1 MATRGSFW
9 LRGKKGKLAGTTV
22 YTSKGR
28 TIQREIVAVSNPQT
42 RAQMTQRV
50 KWPNLVN
57 TYKLLKSLMK
67 YAFESKKGAQSD
79 YNALMSVNASA
90 ASVPAITK
98 SMARQGFVVPFG
110 YQITM
115 GSLGTF
121 TAPYDAEAG
130 SFVANIAT
138 GDVKEITDNTTI
150 GELSA
155 GILSSMPNLRE
166 GMQISYVMVYMP
178 AGLDAEGN
186 PTQVTMIKVEFLLD
200 KASTDKVKDFVGGY
214 VDINES
220 GMLTG
225 FYDES
230 IPFAGAFIVSETRNG
245 KTAVSSEKLVLNAAA
260 KELADQFTSEAAY
273 NAAIDSY
280 GVQEVAFLNSNEAK
294 KA

>member
-9 LRGKKGKLAGTTV
+9 LRGKKGKLAGTTI

-57 TYKLLKSLMK
+57 TYKLLKPIMK

-90 ASVPAITK
+90 TTVPAITK
-98 SMARQGFVVPFG
+98 SMARQGLVVPFG

-121 TAPYDAEAG
+121 TTSYNAEAG
-130 SFVANIAT
+130 GFMSNIQT
-138 GDVKEITDNTTI
+138 GEVTEIVGSTTI
-150 GELSA
+150 GDLSTA
-155 GILSSMPNLRE
+155 ILAANPNLRE
-166 GMQISYVMVYMP
+166 GMQISFVILAMP
-178 AGLDAEGN
+178 SGLDAEGN
-186 PTQVTMIKVEFLLD
+186 PTQVSMMKAEFILD
-200 KASTDKVKDFVGGY
+200 KASTEYVNAYTGGNI
-214 VDINES
+214 DINDE
-220 GMLTG
+220 GYLVAFAAVG
-225 FYDES
+225 F
-230 IPFAGAFIVSETRNG
+230 PCAAAFIVSETRNG
-245 KTAVSSEKLVLNAAA
+245 KTAVSSEKLVLNDEA
-260 KELADQFTSEAAY
+260 KELADLFTSEAAY

>member
-57 TYKLLKSLMK
+57 TYKLLKSIMK

-90 ASVPAITK
+90 IAVPAITK
-98 SMARQGFVVPFG
+98 SMARQGLVVPFG
-110 YQITM
+110 YQVTM
-115 GSLGTF
+115 GSLGSF
-121 TAPYDAEAG
+121 THGFGEDSG
-130 SFVANIAT
+130 NLLSKIAIASLS
-138 GDVKEITDNTTI
+138 EITEETTI
-150 GELSA
+150 AELSTA
-155 GILSSMPNLRE
+155 ILAANPSLRE
-166 GMQISYVMVYMP
+166 GMQISLVGVYLP
-178 AGLDAEGN
+178 YGVTEEGQLTT
-186 PTQVTMIKVEFLLD
+186 PVLLRVEILLD
-200 KASTDKVKDFVGGY
+200 KTSTEKVHD
-214 VDINES
+214 
-220 GMLTG
+220 
-225 FYDES
+225 
-230 IPFAGAFIVSETRNG
+230 FAGDLFTIDEAGCLAGAGLAELPGAFAFIVSETRNG
-245 KTAVSSEKLVLNAAA
+245 KTSVSSEKLHVAPDFQ
-260 KELADQFTSEAAY
+260 EVVDQFTSEAAY

>member
-57 TYKLLKSLMK
+57 TYKLFKPIMK

-90 ASVPAITK
+90 TAVPAITK
-98 SMARQGFVVPFG
+98 SMARQGLVVPFG

-115 GSLGTF
+115 GSLGSF
-121 TAPYDAEAG
+121 TRGFSED
-130 SFVANIAT
+130 SDNLLSNIEIE
-138 GDVKEITDNTTI
+138 GLSEITDNTTI
-150 GELSA
+150 GEFSTA
-155 GILSSMPNLRE
+155 ILAANPTLRE
-166 GMQISYVMVYMP
+166 GMQISLVGAYMP
-178 AGLDAEGN
+178 YRLAEDDQLST
-186 PTQVTMIKVEFLLD
+186 PVLLKVEIMLD
-200 KASTDKVKDFVGGY
+200 KTSTEKVNDFTNGV
-214 VDINES
+214 III
-220 GMLTG
+220 
-225 FYDES
+225 DEVS
-230 IPFAGAFIVSETRNG
+230 CLAGTNLGKFAGAFAFIVSETRNG
-245 KTAVSSEKLVLNAAA
+245 KTSVSSEKLQVSPAIT
-260 KELADQFTSEAAY
+260 ELVDHYTNEAAY

-294 KA
+294 KF

>member
-57 TYKLLKSLMK
+57 TYKLLKSIMK

-90 ASVPAITK
+90 TKVPYITK
-98 SMARQGFVVPFG
+98 SMARQGIVIPFG

-121 TAPYDAEAG
+121 GAAIDEESDALITNIVTG
-130 SFVANIAT
+130 SLQNIT
-138 GDVKEITDNTTI
+138 GDTTV
-150 GELSA
+150 GQLA
-155 GILSSMPNLRE
+155 TAVLAANPQLRE
-166 GMQISYVMVYMP
+166 GMQVSFIVVS
-178 AGLDAEGN
+178 ADGD
-186 PTQVTMIKVEFLLD
+186 PTGVDGPYFSSLVKCEFILD
-200 KASTDKVKDFVGGY
+200 KASTEKVND
-214 VDINES
+214 
-220 GMLTG
+220 
-225 FYDES
+225 
-230 IPFAGAFIVSETRNG
+230 FAGAITLSVNSGALCAVLNNGFANAYACIVSDTRNG
-245 KTAVSSEKLVLNAAA
+245 KTSVSSERLLLSSNAAMQA
-260 KELADQFTSEAAY
+260 ELFTSEEFL

-294 KA
+294 KS

>member
-57 TYKLLKSLMK
+57 TYKLFKPIMK

-90 ASVPAITK
+90 AVVPAITK
-98 SMARQGFVVPFG
+98 SMARQGLVIPFR
-110 YQITM
+110 YKITM

-121 TAPYDAEAG
+121 TAPYYAEAG
-130 SFVANIAT
+130 GFLSTIGT
-138 GDVKEITDNTTI
+138 GDVKEITNDTTI
-150 GELSA
+150 GELA
-155 GILSSMPNLRE
+155 TAILSSNANLRA
-166 GMQISYVMVYMP
+166 GMQISFVLLSMQGGV
-178 AGLDAEGN
+178 DDEGN
-186 PTQVTMIKVEFLLD
+186 PTQVSLEKAEFILD
-200 KASTDKVKDFVGGY
+200 KASTDKVKDFVGGLMSISEMG
-214 VDINES
+214 VLS
-220 GMLTG
+220 GSVADG
-225 FYDES
+225 F
-230 IPFAGAFIVSETRNG
+230 PCAAAFIVSETRNG
-245 KTAVSSEKLVLNAAA
+245 KTAVSTEELVLNNDA